1 MGVEPEVL
9 EKMDIKELNAAI
21 LRGWP
26 EIKGILK
33 EVDNVSKE
41 IKGLKKSIIKEKEA
55 ELKRYFKIRV

>member
-1 MGVEPEVL
+1 
-9 EKMDIKELNAAI
+9 MDIKELNAAI

-33 EVDNVSKE
+33 EVDNVGKE